1 MIPALHWGLDL
12 QNDWTPAF
20 STDKD
25 RDEGLTISVNDVWGY
40 TIHIKDYVL
49 LSGGKFSCVLSFSMF
64 DHFGLN
70 AEDFRKGVVFK
81 DFLAQTAK
89 RMLAGFRAWYI
100 LQHLYEYKTGCK
112 AFVDYVHHEG
122 AMEVE
127 IEE

>member
-1 MIPALHWGLDL
+1 MIPAMHWGLDL

-40 TIHIKDYVL
+40 TIYVKNYVL
-49 LSGGKFSCVLSFSMF
+49 LSGGQFSCTLSFSMF

-89 RMLAGFRAWYI
+89 RMLAGFRAWFF
-100 LQHLYEYKTGCK
+100 LQHYTGFKGKYKPFITRMNFEEEFTGQL
-112 AFVDYVHHEG
+112 
-122 AMEVE
+122 
-127 IEE
+127 